1 MGMLL
6 NQNISL
12 SNIATGIIPPITN
25 GLEFYN
31 LYNDASKLGRN
42 FATGKPQATVVGSPA
57 FNGESITCTNLG
69 NYINTNVPQTQE
81 MTILTI
87 GQPTAVSGN
96 FVHWSN
102 YGSPITN
109 GGTGLTSADF
119 LRQSVSTGNPSL
131 SLSYSDDSFATRK
144 ILSYGISSGADTI
157 KLRAFATVFS
167 QAGMTT
173 RARDL
178 TNAKVLVNAIP
189 TSGVLSLAGTI
200 LLGSHYTTVEAS
212 AGNLF
217 ACMIF
222 SRALSDAE
230 INTLYT
236 SLKSYYAG
244 KGISI

>member
-42 FATGKPQATVVGSPA
+42 FATGKPQATIVGSPA

-87 GQPTAVSGN
+87 GQPTAVNGN

-131 SLSYSDDSFATRK
+131 SLSYSDDSFCHQENTVLWHFIRRGHYQAQ
-144 ILSYGISSGADTI
+144 GVCNGVQSG
-157 KLRAFATVFS
+157 
-167 QAGMTT
+167 
-173 RARDL
+173 
-178 TNAKVLVNAIP
+178 
-189 TSGVLSLAGTI
+189 
-200 LLGSHYTTVEAS
+200 
-212 AGNLF
+212 GNDY
-217 ACMIF
+217 ACQGF
-222 SRALSDAE
+222 
-230 INTLYT
+230 NQC
-236 SLKSYYAG
+236 
-244 KGISI
+244 